1 MVEKEYER
9 IKKLFDGVD
18 ENQLQLVDGVILE
31 AARCKVELD
40 RMHEVIKKN
49 WINPS
54 SSIQCNASKRATS
67 L

>member
-40 RMHEVIKKN
+40 RMHEVIKK
-49 WINPS
+49 
-54 SSIQCNASKRATS
+54 
-67 L
+67 LD